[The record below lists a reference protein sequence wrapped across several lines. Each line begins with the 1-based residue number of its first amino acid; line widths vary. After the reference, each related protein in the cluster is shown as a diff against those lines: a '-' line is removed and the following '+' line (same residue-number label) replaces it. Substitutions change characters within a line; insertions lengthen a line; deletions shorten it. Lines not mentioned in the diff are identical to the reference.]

1 MRGLNSAQY
10 VWQCV
15 YSIVHFAK
23 FGRDPKRL
31 QHQYF
36 PGTDGEKKKKNG
48 HKDAR
53 VFMATRQQKKMA
65 RISRRQCQE
74 LRPIFIYLFHSKVAF
89 QLVRNQ
95 GGGGNISKK
104 STKPNPQNIYDGIN
118 NLESPQSN
126 KPGLDQ
132 PLCQWLLTVLPMKN
146 TDMCFFFSFF
156 CVRTWHQ
163 EWNAVDCMSR
173 ADVRARQLC
182 YNTSLPLAAHFNDI
196 IFPTPALI
204 FHIPTLHST
213 CYL

>member
-31 QHQYF
+31 HHQYF

-95 GGGGNISKK
+95 GGWRKYLQKK
-104 STKPNPQNIYDGIN
+104 HKAK
-118 NLESPQSN
+118 SP
-126 KPGLDQ
+126 K
-132 PLCQWLLTVLPMKN
+132 
-146 TDMCFFFSFF
+146 
-156 CVRTWHQ
+156 
-163 EWNAVDCMSR
+163 
-173 ADVRARQLC
+173 
-182 YNTSLPLAAHFNDI
+182 
-196 IFPTPALI
+196 
-204 FHIPTLHST
+204 
-213 CYL
+213 YL